1 MSHGRWWGSLLP
13 LNHLRTAASPCPRW
27 FPLKFGNFCQDMEW
41 QRMVVWAS
49 ILQST
54 ADIRHLYRFAKEIHQ
69 KKAKSM
75 VFQYSKYLVDF
86 NKISPI
92 PSWKKPWDTNLTGRT
107 SRLSL
112 SPSASWIFRRL
123 LPSPRDPIFN
133 YRGLCRY
140 YGLGSARNARQTA
153 RCISRLPSQ
162 LSAKLRTSLRPR
174 LLTVP
179 QK

>member
-92 PSWKKPWDTNLTGRT
+92 PSWKKPWDTNLISRT
-107 SRLSL
+107 SIYALRLSEALPTPPKAMPMRPMLPHIPLTHLLEFIAPPSTPLL
-112 SPSASWIFRRL
+112 SAL
-123 LPSPRDPIFN
+123 TPSPH
-133 YRGLCRY
+133 GVSS
-140 YGLGSARNARQTA
+140 SA
-153 RCISRLPSQ
+153 
-162 LSAKLRTSLRPR
+162 
-174 LLTVP
+174 
-179 QK
+179 

>member
-69 KKAKSM
+69 QKAKSM

-92 PSWKKPWDTNLTGRT
+92 PSWKKPWDTNLMTRT
-107 SRLSL
+107 STLYHTVHHCTVSTSSSSQSVPTAEERWCGGCAQLAVHSPATPAAAAFWPWITPSRERLMSKC
-112 SPSASWIFRRL
+112 P
-123 LPSPRDPIFN
+123 
-133 YRGLCRY
+133 
-140 YGLGSARNARQTA
+140 
-153 RCISRLPSQ
+153 
-162 LSAKLRTSLRPR
+162 
-174 LLTVP
+174 
-179 QK
+179 

>member
-1 MSHGRWWGSLLP
+1 MSHGLEEACYLGP

-75 VFQYSKYLVDF
+75 VFQYSKYLLDF

-92 PSWKKPWDTNLTGRT
+92 PSWKKPWDTNLIGRT
-107 SRLSL
+107 SN
-112 SPSASWIFRRL
+112 ARRGQQWL
-123 LPSPRDPIFN
+123 FDWTLNPSPTQKTDHMRD
-133 YRGLCRY
+133 
-140 YGLGSARNARQTA
+140 SAGDRA
-153 RCISRLPSQ
+153 
-162 LSAKLRTSLRPR
+162 
-174 LLTVP
+174 LTP
-179 QK
+179 WRSMDL

>member
-92 PSWKKPWDTNLTGRT
+92 PSWKKPWDTNLMSRT
-107 SRLSL
+107 STEIKLGG
-112 SPSASWIFRRL
+112 PSRR
-123 LPSPRDPIFN
+123 
-133 YRGLCRY
+133 G
-140 YGLGSARNARQTA
+140 
-153 RCISRLPSQ
+153 
-162 LSAKLRTSLRPR
+162 KRPR
-174 LLTVP
+174 KDPEKTQKDPTLLR
-179 QK
+179 KRILARFFLFHRKSSSGAAF

>member
-41 QRMVVWAS
+41 QRMAVWAS

-75 VFQYSKYLVDF
+75 VFQYSKYLLDF

-92 PSWKKPWDTNLTGRT
+92 PSWKKPWDTNLIGRT
-107 SRLSL
+107 STRYHICFYWQIV
-112 SPSASWIFRRL
+112 SAVRVTWVQVF
-123 LPSPRDPIFN
+123 F
-133 YRGLCRY
+133 LCDVRKM
-140 YGLGSARNARQTA
+140 RQVWLDQ
-153 RCISRLPSQ
+153 RQNP
-162 LSAKLRTSLRPR
+162 
-174 LLTVP
+174 
-179 QK
+179 

>member
-92 PSWKKPWDTNLTGRT
+92 PSWKKPWDTNLMNRT
-107 SRLSL
+107 STQLH
-112 SPSASWIFRRL
+112 ASDDFHHRMGIMSRRPLLALLQFLL
-123 LPSPRDPIFN
+123 LPLS
-133 YRGLCRY
+133 
-140 YGLGSARNARQTA
+140 SAAT
-153 RCISRLPSQ
+153 RLRSCFEV
-162 LSAKLRTSLRPR
+162 SWSLRSLFKGR
-174 LLTVP
+174 F
-179 QK
+179 

>member
-13 LNHLRTAASPCPRW
+13 LNHLRTAASPCSRW

-92 PSWKKPWDTNLTGRT
+92 PSWKKPWDTNLMNGTSIPGFLWGEMADDRSVAESERDGQHWGRHLPHGVT
-107 SRLSL
+107 CPAHKVGDFRFLS
-112 SPSASWIFRRL
+112 I
-123 LPSPRDPIFN
+123 RDGRDLI
-133 YRGLCRY
+133 
-140 YGLGSARNARQTA
+140 
-153 RCISRLPSQ
+153 
-162 LSAKLRTSLRPR
+162 KL
-174 LLTVP
+174 
-179 QK
+179 